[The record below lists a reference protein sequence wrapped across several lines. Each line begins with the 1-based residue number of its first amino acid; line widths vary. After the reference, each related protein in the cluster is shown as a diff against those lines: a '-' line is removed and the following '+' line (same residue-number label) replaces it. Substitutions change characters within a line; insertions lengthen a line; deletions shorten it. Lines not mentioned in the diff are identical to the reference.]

1 MGVNTKSFDNA
12 SDMITFSRAS
22 GAYGFTKVGY
32 GSELVTN
39 GTFDSDTSGWT
50 PNNLGLLSI
59 DAQRLKVETGSSGS
73 WNYAYQEISVVLGQ
87 TYRFQAS
94 SVDGTATKHR
104 ILLGTTAANGS
115 IVMEGGPLGAAGDK
129 FVDIIFTATTT
140 SVFVTLQNTDGVLG
154 SYTFFDN
161 ISIKEVTYNSS
172 DPSSALELIYHPDN
186 VPRIEYNVDGTAKGL
201 LIEEARTNLLLNNS
215 NLYSARNSVLRGFRV
230 STASVVPAST
240 QLVVS
245 FYLKPKSVSRKEISV
260 DTDAYTFPAIPT
272 TGLPQGVWTRVET
285 EVVTGTGGVQSFL
298 DLQQLTATAPTYT
311 QNSGIAPDGTLTAT
325 EITDGTYT
333 YEIWGAQLEEG
344 SFATSFIETTGTTA
358 TRAVDVASI
367 GVSKFGYNQTEG
379 TVVVEAS
386 TKSTADVN
394 HNDLNIKGALDLKIV
409 SSGSRVGGS
418 AAGTYSIYSPT
429 TSVLANVSSVVT
441 QNSTYKA
448 AYALADNDV
457 AISVNGSSVAS
468 DTSTSITSLSA
479 VTVEIGD
486 GYGYLNGHIKSIKY
500 YPRRLT
506 DAQLQELTT

>member
-22 GAYGFTKVGY
+22 GGYGFTKVSY

-39 GTFDSDTSGWT
+39 GDFSDGSTGWT
-50 PNNLGLLSI
+50 
-59 DAQRLKVETGSSGS
+59 ASS
-73 WNYAYQEISVVLGQ
+73 ATLSVVSGRLQVVATSAYGGFNQIIPVNPNTFVEYSFDIAAGSGQ
-87 TYRFQAS
+87 ILAQVYDESYGTLLHNYSITAGTSQTTTVSFSTQSFS
-94 SVDGTATKHR
+94 SIR
-104 ILLGTTAANGS
+104 ILIRSVTASTFTVGS
-115 IVMEGGPLGAAGDK
+115 LSMR
-129 FVDIIFTATTT
+129 
-140 SVFVTLQNTDGVLG
+140 
-154 SYTFFDN
+154 
-161 ISIKEVTYNSS
+161 EVTYNSS
-172 DPSSALELIYHPDN
+172 AADATLKLIYHPND
-186 VPRIEYNVDGTAKGL
+186 VPRIEYDLDGSAKGL

-344 SFATSFIETTGTTA
+344 SFATSFIKNEGA
-358 TRAVDVASI
+358 ASTRAADVASI
-367 GVSKFGYNQTEG
+367 PVTDFGYNRSEG
-379 TVVVEAS
+379 TVLMEFQTVGGAAS
-386 TKSTADVN
+386 TERHFMLSGDNTNARWAY
-394 HNDLNIKGALDLKIV
+394 HN
-409 SSGSRVGGS
+409 S
-418 AAGTYSIYSPT
+418 
-429 TSVLANVSSVVT
+429 ANVFKPYDGSSAPPFT
-441 QNSTYKA
+441 STY
-448 AYALADNDV
+448 YDNV
-457 AISVNGSSVAS
+457 FYRFAIATDQSTFAGAVNGSAS
-468 DTSTSITSLSA
+468 FSQATTGNLASLTTA
-479 VTVEIGD
+479 FNIGMSQSD
-486 GYGYLNGHIKSIKY
+486 SDQINGHIKSIKY

-506 DAQLQELTT
+506 DAQLQELTL